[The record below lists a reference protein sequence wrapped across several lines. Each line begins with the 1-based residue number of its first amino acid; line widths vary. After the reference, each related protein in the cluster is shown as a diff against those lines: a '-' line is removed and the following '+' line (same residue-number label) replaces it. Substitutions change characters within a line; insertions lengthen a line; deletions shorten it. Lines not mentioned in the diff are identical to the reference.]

1 LPRHRHADEG
11 RPSTSLL
18 AAIAKDVDADLRRH
32 DDFVATLR
40 VTLRGRRYETE
51 VHDMTDAINAFV
63 PGPRITIEG
72 ARNGPLAGLTFAAK
86 DLFDVAGYPTGGGNH
101 DWPRSNPVPTKHA
114 WAVQTLLDA
123 GATLIGKTITDEVS
137 LGILGENAFDGTPLN
152 TKAPDRVP
160 GGSSSGSAAAV
171 AAGLCD
177 TALGTDTGGSVRVPA
192 SFCGLYGIR
201 PTHGRLDVTGMLPQA
216 PSSDTT
222 GWFARDADTFAR
234 VASVLLGEKI
244 ANTLRT
250 RLIIA
255 VDAFGFADA
264 GVAAALQS
272 IVAKLVALI
281 GSAREEMMAPQ
292 GLSVWSRAQ
301 RTLQPHEAWQ
311 TFKPWVERDNPR
323 MAFNVARG
331 LVAGSTTPEADRSW
345 AELMRQEARARMAYL
360 LPHGTI
366 LCLPTTPFPAPKK
379 GLSLPVLGPMRDRIT
394 CLCAQGGL
402 TGVPQVSIPGATV
415 DGLPIGLSII
425 GGRGTDAMLVA
436 VALAMQAAR

>member
-1 LPRHRHADEG
+1 
-11 RPSTSLL
+11 
-18 AAIAKDVDADLRRH
+18 
-32 DDFVATLR
+32 
-40 VTLRGRRYETE
+40 
-51 VHDMTDAINAFV
+51 MTDAINAFI
-63 PGPRITIEG
+63 PGPRITIDG

-86 DLFDVAGYPTGGGNH
+86 DLFDVAGHPTGGGNH
-101 DWPRSNPVPTKHA
+101 DWARSNPVPTKHA

-123 GATLIGKTITDEVS
+123 GAKLIGKTITDEVS

-234 VASVLLGEKI
+234 VSSVLLGEEI
-244 ANTLRT
+244 ADTLPT
-250 RLIIA
+250 RLIVA

-264 GVAAALQS
+264 AVAAALQS
-272 IVAKLVALI
+272 MVAKLATLI
-281 GSAREEMMAPQ
+281 GSTREEMMAPQ

-331 LVAGSTTPEADRSW
+331 LVAGSTIPGGRSKLGRTDAAGGARQDGVSVAARNNSLPADHAISGAEEGTVAAGARPDAGPHRLFVCAGRTYRCATGQHSRRNGGRVADRPVDHRRTGNRCN
-345 AELMRQEARARMAYL
+345 ACRGCVGHGGTMNGRQQL
-360 LPHGTI
+360 L
-366 LCLPTTPFPAPKK
+366 
-379 GLSLPVLGPMRDRIT
+379 
-394 CLCAQGGL
+394 
-402 TGVPQVSIPGATV
+402 
-415 DGLPIGLSII
+415 
-425 GGRGTDAMLVA
+425 
-436 VALAMQAAR
+436 